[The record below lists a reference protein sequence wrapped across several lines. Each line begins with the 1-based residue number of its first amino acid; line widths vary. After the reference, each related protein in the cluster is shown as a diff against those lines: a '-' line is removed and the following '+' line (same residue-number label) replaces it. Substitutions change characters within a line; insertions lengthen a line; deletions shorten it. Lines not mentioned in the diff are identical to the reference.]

1 MKSEQKPHKH
11 GATKKS
17 SFPPNFKKKKERKI
31 KIRVRHTKIST
42 KTQNILY
49 CSVKKWQQLP
59 WIYQFKNLSKPPQP
73 MMNPMDTVSL
83 FPPHPLP
90 PFTLITNSSFLVPT
104 SCFPYLLSFDFEALN
119 LKCFIIIIIIIIIL
133 MQLKF
138 A

>member
-1 MKSEQKPHKH
+1 V
-11 GATKKS
+11 KKNHTNPALPKNHLS
-17 SFPPNFKKKKERKI
+17 RPTSKKKERKI

-42 KTQNILY
+42 KTQSILY

>member
-1 MKSEQKPHKH
+1 MKRGQKPHKPD
-11 GATKKS
+11 ATKKS

-42 KTQNILY
+42 KTQSILY
-49 CSVKKWQQLP
+49 CSVKKWQLP
-59 WIYQFKNLSKPPQP
+59 WIHQFKNLSKPPQP

-104 SCFPYLLSFDFEALN
+104 SCFPYLLSCDFEALN
-119 LKCFIIIIIIIIIL
+119 LKCFIIIIIIIL